1 MIYTAT
7 SCISPSTE
15 LVVALIEGFV
25 LQHIIGL
32 DGSTEPGGTGL
43 HPPTHTDHTPYTY
56 THCILPLTKF
66 MLEGHRS
73 CNDDDII

>member
-25 LQHIIGL
+25 LHHIIGL

-43 HPPTHTDHTPYTY
+43 HPPTHPLHLHTLYPSVDKVHAGGTQ
-56 THCILPLTKF
+56 ILK
-66 MLEGHRS
+66 G
-73 CNDDDII
+73 